1 MWDQKKTE
9 QIAGLEK
16 TTGLG
21 EKKLYCG
28 RSVVVFFSSHCNYDR
43 RVYGFYSPA
52 FPVKRT

>member
-28 RSVVVFFSSHCNYDR
+28 RSVVVFFQVTATTTAVFMDFTVLR
-43 RVYGFYSPA
+43 FQ
-52 FPVKRT
+52 

>member
-21 EKKLYCG
+21 EKTYIAAGL
-28 RSVVVFFSSHCNYDR
+28 
-43 RVYGFYSPA
+43 
-52 FPVKRT
+52 